1 MSRKTAWNHKNVAHA
16 WKIDF
21 PHLLLRDTPWWVN
34 KRGIFV
40 LFRSAFVF
48 QKNWKNCT
56 CCQPLQN
63 GGHQGPS
70 INTRTSLLKS
80 AEASSCFSFGYICV
94 GGIGILF
101 NPKTRSFRLTLNSRL
116 VFKNDQYF
124 LVSKSNFGAFFRD
137 KFFLCGI
144 APNHL
149 RFKLSLV
156 KMLFFS
162 KI

>member
-1 MSRKTAWNHKNVAHA
+1 MSPKTAWNHKNVAHA

-21 PHLLLRDTPWWVN
+21 PHNLLRDTPWCAN

-48 QKNWKNCT
+48 QKIGKIVHVANNYKMADIK
-56 CCQPLQN
+56 
-63 GGHQGPS
+63 GSS

-80 AEASSCFSFGYICV
+80 AEAISCFFFWYICL

-101 NPKTRSFRLTLNSRL
+101 KPKTRSFRLTLNSRL

-124 LVSKSNFGAFFRD
+124 MVSKSNFGAFFRD

-149 RFKLSLV
+149 RFKLWLV
-156 KMLFFS
+156 EMLFFS
-162 KI
+162 RI